1 MAQIGSILR
10 EARVRMGL
18 TLKEVSETTKVR
30 MKYLAALEEDD
41 YAAIPGPTFVKAYLR
56 TYASALKLDGEGLV
70 EDYRKTY
77 ERGRPTLDDS
87 RELTLEHM
95 RNRTMKGRKKR
106 PVRNTRRGYALAGFV
121 AVVAVVLLAYFGSN
135 GGQGEAVM
143 GLESVGVT
151 TTTLAGSETTTTLNA
166 VSVTSTSEAIYTG
179 SDVDLRIVAT
189 GDCALVIR
197 TLDRDGDTLYQG
209 ALRSG
214 EEATA
219 EGAKRYW
226 VSIGNPDAIQ
236 IYVNELLYQSPDD
249 AGMYYITET
258 QIEPVQ

>member
-10 EARVRMGL
+10 ESRLHMGL
-18 TLKEVSETTKVR
+18 TLKEVSEITKVR
-30 MKYLAALEEDD
+30 VKYLAALEDDD
-41 YAAIPGPTFVKAYLR
+41 YAVIPGPTFVKAYLR
-56 TYASALKLDGEGLV
+56 TYASVLKLDGEALV
-70 EDYRKTY
+70 EDYRNTY
-77 ERGRPTLDDS
+77 ERRRSTQDDQYD
-87 RELTLEHM
+87 LTLEHM
-95 RNRTMKGRKKR
+95 RNRTMRGPKKR
-106 PVRNTRRGYALAGFV
+106 PLRNTRRGYALAGV
-121 AVVAVVLLAYFGSN
+121 LAIVAVVLLAYFGSN

-151 TTTLAGSETTTTLNA
+151 TTTVAGSETTTTLNA
-166 VSVTSTSEAIYTG
+166 LAATTTSEAIYTG
-179 SDVDLRIVAT
+179 SDVLLRIVAT

-214 EEATA
+214 QETTA
-219 EGAKRYW
+219 QGAKRYW

-236 IYVNELLYQSPDD
+236 IYINELLYQSPDD